1 MRDSLLVEDFRSR
14 SGSTEGAFDP
24 LGAGTR
30 AQCTHPVPQLSQT
43 CLTNSSIQSLL
54 FAAAYSW
61 SSAAGAFLSLQFFR
75 SYEYGIR
82 RLSFP
87 VLKVSKEEALP
98 SSCSAPCLHT
108 WVSQQQE
115 LWGLAFSLLSP
126 VHCMSYQLCGMAKIE
141 WSHLTPFQT
150 LSDIV
155 LSWDSTCN
163 SFQVILN
170 FYLHCGG
177 K

>member
-87 VLKVSKEEALP
+87 VLKVSKEEALKHSHHLALLPACIHGFP
-98 SSCSAPCLHT
+98 SSESCGDLH
-108 WVSQQQE
+108 SP
-115 LWGLAFSLLSP
+115 FSP
-126 VHCMSYQLCGMAKIE
+126 QCTARPTSYVAWLK
-141 WSHLTPFQT
+141 
-150 LSDIV
+150 LSDH
-155 LSWDSTCN
+155 T
-163 SFQVILN
+163 
-170 FYLHCGG
+170 
-177 K
+177 